1 MLSFGDFVCPNMEQ
15 LNNINWACRRRSS
28 VFYSIQMHCSDCPT
42 YIGFLDKLVKELN
55 ECEDRSTYIKLFDG
69 MVKEMCENGN
79 TRSES
84 EKRA

>member
-1 MLSFGDFVCPNMEQ
+1 MMLSFDDFKCENMEQ
-15 LNNINWACRRRSS
+15 LNNINWGCRRRAS

-55 ECEDRSTYIKLFDG
+55 AH
-69 MVKEMCENGN
+69 GN
-79 TRSES
+79 IGSES